1 MKRKLILLAAAF
13 TALYASADM
22 PVTLVNNSNGQFA
35 DSDIYIAIIG
45 EQNGTGYIYY
55 DLPNSSS
62 APAVKPLNESV
73 NTLPGTGPFSTYADV
88 FTKLSDIP
96 GKQIMLGYTHACR
109 MFIGFKSPMYL
120 HAFAQGYAGAD
131 LNNPGDPNSKIRW
144 ELVEFT
150 HGHDNGNEIWINTT
164 RVDAFQY
171 PMGLEVWGESYTPYT
186 KRGETVDYRTVVD
199 KWTSAYNNTVYKDC
213 FYNLITTD
221 NLGGIIKQP
230 SKVSTIKDQNIFD
243 SYVNKIWEYFKT
255 NTANID
261 MGLLGRWTGT
271 VQGDNFVLTHA
282 DDRYWPL
289 GAVAT
294 IPGRPT
300 TTDVIEGAGVFARGN
315 NTDKTVQAMFCAAF
329 NRGMFRATTD
339 LQDWNPD
346 GPVKAFSGGTEYPCN
361 EYVKFFHDPSITASD
376 GRTYAFAYDDTYD
389 QSATCYCHLPT
400 RATIT
405 IGGFASGEPIP
416 AVPTAVITANPS
428 GCKVGETVEFTAE
441 VNGGDYEIS
450 DVVLKINGEALTTT
464 PVSRGVQSVHKATWT
479 AVAEGS
485 YSVVA
490 EMTAGDKSFTS
501 APVEFKVSPAGGE
514 DPTPTPGPG
523 DDEQVVVKEFTA
535 DDHSEG
541 SFAGPYRIKFSPSG
555 TGVLVTASF
564 EGEYVGFAGPWLWN
578 YTDGFAETMM
588 EPDGN
593 GSYEYQIPD
602 VLPGHTV
609 TVAVKI
615 AFAGGMGVSPQ
626 VSYTVPLVNGIEETV
641 KDEDAFMMYPNP
653 ADSEV
658 NILAS
663 CPGELSVISMGGA
676 CVARCGVDSVTTLDV
691 SALPTGIY
699 LAVFTP
705 ADGSDLIV
713 RKLIRK

>member
-35 DSDIYIAIIG
+35 DSEIYIAIIG
-45 EQNGTGYIYY
+45 EQEGTGYIYY
-55 DLPNSSS
+55 DLPNSSTT
-62 APAVKPLNESV
+62 PAVMPLNESV

-88 FTKLSDIP
+88 FTRLSDIP

-120 HAFAQGYAGAD
+120 HAFEQGYAGAD

-150 HGHDNGNEIWINTT
+150 HGQDNGNEIWINTT

-186 KRGETVDYRTVVD
+186 KRGETVDYRAVVD

-213 FYNLITTD
+213 FYNLITAD

-243 SYVNKIWEYFKT
+243 PYVNKIWEYFKSH
-255 NTANID
+255 TADID

-271 VQGDNFVLTHA
+271 VQGDNFVLTHS

-300 TTDVIEGAGVFARGN
+300 TTDVIEGAGVFARGSD
-315 NTDKTVQAMFCAAF
+315 TDKTVQAMFCAAF
-329 NRGMFRATTD
+329 NRGMFRATTE

-405 IGGFASGEPIP
+405 IGGFADAVNPGPSPEPEP
-416 AVPTAVITANPS
+416 EPEPLP
-428 GCKVGETVEFTAE
+428 
-441 VNGGDYEIS
+441 D
-450 DVVLKINGEALTTT
+450 
-464 PVSRGVQSVHKATWT
+464 
-479 AVAEGS
+479 
-485 YSVVA
+485 
-490 EMTAGDKSFTS
+490 
-501 APVEFKVSPAGGE
+501 
-514 DPTPTPGPG
+514 PTPGPG

-541 SFAGPYRIKFSPSG
+541 SFAGPYKVKFSPSG
-555 TGVLVTASF
+555 SGVLVTASF

-588 EPDGN
+588 EPAGN
-593 GSYEYQIPD
+593 DSYEYQIPD

-609 TVAVKI
+609 TVALKI

-626 VSYTVPLVNGIEETV
+626 MSYTVPLVNGIEETV
-641 KDEDAFMMYPNP
+641 RKDDTFMIYPNP
-653 ADSEV
+653 AEADLH
-658 NILAS
+658 ILAS
-663 CPGELSVISMGGA
+663 GVGDLSVISMSGA
-676 CVARCGVDSVTTLDV
+676 RVARCGIDTVTTLDV
-691 SALPTGIY
+691 SALPAGIY

-705 ADGSDLIV
+705 ADGSDAIV
-713 RKLIRK
+713 RKLIKK